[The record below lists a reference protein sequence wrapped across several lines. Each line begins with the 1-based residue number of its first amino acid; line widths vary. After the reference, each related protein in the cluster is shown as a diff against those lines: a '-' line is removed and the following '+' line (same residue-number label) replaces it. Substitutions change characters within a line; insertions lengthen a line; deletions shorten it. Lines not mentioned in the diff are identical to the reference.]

1 MDQPL
6 LVSVIIF
13 CRMQCVLYVQIFSV
27 QYTASNNGTDP
38 SPVSAGHAV
47 TRCYVARGPT
57 ALPRTSLSVFDL
69 HFYPPLS
76 LSVYLSSQDQR
87 DRERER
93 ERERE
98 RKFR

>member
-1 MDQPL
+1 MNNGSAA
-6 LVSVIIF
+6 VSERHYFLPRGMRFICADF
-13 CRMQCVLYVQIFSV
+13 QCSV
-27 QYTASNNGTDP
+27 YTASNNGTDP

-87 DRERER
+87 ERER

-98 RKFR
+98 RS

>member
-13 CRMQCVLYVQIFSV
+13 CRVECVLYVQYI
-27 QYTASNNGTDP
+27 QHQTTDP

-69 HFYPPLS
+69 HFYPPRS

-87 DRERER
+87 ERER
-93 ERERE
+93 ERERDLD
-98 RKFR
+98 